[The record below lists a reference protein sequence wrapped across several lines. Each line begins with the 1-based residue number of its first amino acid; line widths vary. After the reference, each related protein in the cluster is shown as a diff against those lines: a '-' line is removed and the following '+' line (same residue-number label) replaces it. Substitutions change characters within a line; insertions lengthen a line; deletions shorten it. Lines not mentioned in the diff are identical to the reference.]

1 MPICIVH
8 NLPRLHKAAPHEV
21 RLTALFENASY
32 SVVLC
37 GAFLHLQGNFA
48 GQAAFVVFMD
58 FGIWLSYF
66 SVFFA

>member
-1 MPICIVH
+1 MH
-8 NLPRLHKAAPHEV
+8 SL
-21 RLTALFENASY
+21 ENASY

-48 GQAAFVVFMD
+48 GQATFVVFMD